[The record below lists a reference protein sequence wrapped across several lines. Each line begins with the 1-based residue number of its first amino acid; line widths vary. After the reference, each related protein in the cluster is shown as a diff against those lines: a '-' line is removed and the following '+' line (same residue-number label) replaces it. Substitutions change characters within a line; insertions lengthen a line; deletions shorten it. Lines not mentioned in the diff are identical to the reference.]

1 MKEFYQLDNKVKLD
15 VFEQISARSGL
26 PAYAVEKDWWVVQTL
41 RLIFQM
47 DIAPHIVFKGG
58 TSLSKAW
65 NIIDRFSEDID
76 LALDRSFLGFEKE
89 LSKTQVRKLRKESFR
104 FISEEFYPSLV
115 KLFLANG
122 FEDVDVKLR
131 ETKSTDQDPL
141 IIEIY
146 YPVVTVQSEY
156 LEPRVLVELGS
167 RSLKEPNTQR
177 KITSL
182 VSDYF
187 SDKTFADSPID
198 ITTVNPERTLLE
210 KIFLLH
216 EEFQKPIDRV
226 RIDRMSRHLYDI
238 ERLMRTDFLDIALSN
253 KDLYQDIVN
262 HRKSITAIRGID
274 YSLHQPNTINPIPP
288 SEILKEWDADY
299 ADMCET
305 MIYGERLSFEELM
318 SRFLQLKKKINELKW
333 SIDI

>member
-1 MKEFYQLDNKVKLD
+1 MEEFYKLDNKVKLS

-41 RLIFQM
+41 RLVFQM

-65 NIIDRFSEDID
+65 GIIDRFSEDID

-89 LSKTQVRKLRKESFR
+89 LSKTQVKKLRKKSFR
-104 FISEEFYPSLV
+104 FISEVFYPLLA

-122 FEDVDVKLR
+122 FEDVEVKLR
-131 ETKSTDQDPL
+131 KAKSTDQDPL
-141 IIEIY
+141 IIEIH
-146 YPVVTVQSEY
+146 YPMVSSQSEY
-156 LEPRVLVELGS
+156 VEPRVLVELGS

-182 VSDYF
+182 VSEYF
-187 SDKTFADSPID
+187 SGKAFADSPISV
-198 ITTVNPERTLLE
+198 TTVNPERTLLE

-226 RIDRMSRHLYDI
+226 RVDRMSRHLYDI
-238 ERLMRTDFLDIALSN
+238 ERLMRTDFLDIALRN

-262 HRKSITAIRGID
+262 HRKTITAIRGID
-274 YSLHQPNTINPIPP
+274 YSLHQPKTINPIPP
-288 SEILKEWDADY
+288 DRILGAWHKDY

-305 MIYGERLSFEELM
+305 MIYGELLSFEELM
-318 SRFLQLKKKINELKW
+318 NRIGQLKNRINELQW

>member
-1 MKEFYQLDNKVKLD
+1 MEEFYRLDNKVKLD

-41 RLIFQM
+41 RLVFQM
-47 DIAPHIVFKGG
+47 EIAPHIVFKGG

-65 NIIDRFSEDID
+65 GIIDRFSEDID

-89 LSKTQVRKLRKESFR
+89 LSKTQVRKLRKESFH
-104 FISEEFYPSLV
+104 FISEEFYPLLV

-122 FEDVDVKLR
+122 FEDVEVKLR
-131 ETKSTDQDPL
+131 KAKSTDQDPL

-146 YPVVTVQSEY
+146 YPVVSAQSEY
-156 LEPRVLVELGS
+156 IEPRVLVELGS

-182 VSDYF
+182 VNEYF
-187 SDKTFADSPID
+187 NDKDFADSPINV
-198 ITTVNPERTLLE
+198 TTVNPERTLLE

-226 RIDRMSRHLYDI
+226 RVDRMSRHLYDI
-238 ERLMRTDFLDIALSN
+238 ERLMRTDFLDIALIN

-262 HRKSITAIRGID
+262 HRKTITAIRGID

-288 SEILKEWDADY
+288 DKILEAWGIDY

-305 MIYGERLSFEELM
+305 MIYGDRLSFEELM
-318 SRFLQLKKKINELKW
+318 SRISQLKKRINELQW